1 MRTHAFLFLAA
12 AVPVVAY
19 LDCAACGGNIFKD
32 NREIWTGYLLQVAGQ
47 LGINIR
53 TPYCNG
59 SDIYETIVNEGG
71 GMCVNFP
78 GKIDLPAPAYA
89 CFDAST
95 VKPPQN
101 ATSTCTNHAAATE
114 YR

>member
-1 MRTHAFLFLAA
+1 MRLLSFVVLVAA
-12 AVPVVAY
+12 AGPAVAY
-19 LDCAACGGNIFKD
+19 LDCGDCGGNIFKG

-59 SDIYETIVNEGG
+59 SDIYQTIVNEGG

-78 GKIDLPAPAYA
+78 GDIDLPAPAYA

-95 VKPPQN
+95 VKPQQVGG
-101 ATSTCTNHAAATE
+101 
-114 YR
+114 